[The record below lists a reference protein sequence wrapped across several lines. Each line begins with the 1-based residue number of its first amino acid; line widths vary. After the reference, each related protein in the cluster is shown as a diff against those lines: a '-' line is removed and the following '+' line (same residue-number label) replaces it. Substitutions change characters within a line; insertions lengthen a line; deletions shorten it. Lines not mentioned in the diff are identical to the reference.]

1 MKLVRLLSAS
11 LITAALATGM
21 SISASA
27 TTYEDAVEAAEEAG
41 VQAINVQELENFLEP
56 NADYFTSD
64 EYDDMIDVMND
75 IRDTYVTPL
84 AEELFDKTPGELTE
98 DEKITLGKNW
108 SDDDRQDII
117 DTLVNL
123 GAKYDVEVTVTFVSK
138 SQYTVSA
145 AISSDDDDSS
155 SSGSGTTIVVTSDN
169 VADTGA
175 EAESDVNAGVLA
187 GAGAVLVLALTGVV
201 IAAKK
206 NKA

>member
-56 NADYFTSD
+56 NVDYFTSD

-155 SSGSGTTIVVTSDN
+155 SSGSGTTLVVTSDN

-187 GAGAVLVLALTGVV
+187 GAM
-201 IAAKK
+201 IADKPILILDEATSSV
-206 NKA
+206 